1 MKKVRS
7 LKQSLTIKFLLLATL
22 PIVIVG
28 VFALQNITSSLEEEI
43 GNKNFLLAK
52 SLSGE
57 IERFLNEP
65 VNLIRQI
72 EVVLFTKKMPPETQ
86 INSYLNALSSSYPF
100 FELITVLDPKGR
112 IAYLS
117 PFNRDLLGS
126 DMSSQHYFELEQQG
140 QKNDIQFSPVFIS
153 ARTGRP
159 TLTIS
164 KRINS
169 WMIVGH
175 LDLSALERI
184 NNKITIGEKGY
195 AEITDVNGTLLA
207 HKNRK
212 LVRER
217 FNIKGL
223 SIFKRT
229 QTGKEGTFRHKFA
242 GEEKIGSVTT
252 VPMTGWQIHVTQPV
266 EEAFR
271 PVKRI
276 RNIILAGLF
285 LSLVAATIFAIYSI
299 KKTLTPVIK
308 LTTNVEKIAEGR
320 YVFETPSNSYREINN
335 LAEKFNLMARGLA
348 ARENSLKESEANYR
362 DLVQSSN
369 SIILRFDS
377 NYQLIFV
384 NKFGL
389 DFFGYSKEELIGRT
403 SLETIIPH
411 VESTGRNLVEM
422 MDNLFNN
429 PDAYVNNENE
439 NVRKN
444 GERVWVAW
452 RNQTIYDSDGKF
464 SSLLC
469 TGYDITGRKL
479 AEEGLQSA
487 HNELEKRIEARTLEL
502 KIAKEDAEKA
512 NKLKSEFLANMSHE
526 LRTPMHHILAYSKF
540 GADKT
545 HTVSLEKL
553 FHYFSQIRASGD
565 RLLTLLNDLLDLS
578 KMESGMTKY
587 RLEKI
592 DLATM
597 VEFLISE
604 FSLPINQKSL
614 LIEINK
620 TNLSTI
626 VLGDELKISQVLNNL
641 LANAI
646 KFTPQGQS
654 ITISFHT
661 EELPGGKRKTDM
673 KTVPA
678 LLVRIKDT
686 GIGVPEKELKTIFNK
701 FIQSSKTKTGAGGT
715 GLGLSI
721 CQEII
726 NAHNGIIWAENNL
739 DIGATFSFMLPFD
752 QEIG

>member
-1 MKKVRS
+1 
-7 LKQSLTIKFLLLATL
+7 
-22 PIVIVG
+22 
-28 VFALQNITSSLEEEI
+28 
-43 GNKNFLLAK
+43 
-52 SLSGE
+52 
-57 IERFLNEP
+57 
-65 VNLIRQI
+65 
-72 EVVLFTKKMPPETQ
+72 
-86 INSYLNALSSSYPF
+86 
-100 FELITVLDPKGR
+100 
-112 IAYLS
+112 
-117 PFNRDLLGS
+117 
-126 DMSSQHYFELEQQG
+126 
-140 QKNDIQFSPVFIS
+140 
-153 ARTGRP
+153 
-159 TLTIS
+159 
-164 KRINS
+164 
-169 WMIVGH
+169 
-175 LDLSALERI
+175 
-184 NNKITIGEKGY
+184 
-195 AEITDVNGTLLA
+195 
-207 HKNRK
+207 
-212 LVRER
+212 
-217 FNIKGL
+217 
-223 SIFKRT
+223 
-229 QTGKEGTFRHKFA
+229 
-242 GEEKIGSVTT
+242 
-252 VPMTGWQIHVTQPV
+252 
-266 EEAFR
+266 
-271 PVKRI
+271 
-276 RNIILAGLF
+276 
-285 LSLVAATIFAIYSI
+285 
-299 KKTLTPVIK
+299 
-308 LTTNVEKIAEGR
+308 
-320 YVFETPSNSYREINN
+320 
-335 LAEKFNLMARGLA
+335 
-348 ARENSLKESEANYR
+348 
-362 DLVQSSN
+362 
-369 SIILRFDS
+369 
-377 NYQLIFV
+377 
-384 NKFGL
+384 
-389 DFFGYSKEELIGRT
+389 
-403 SLETIIPH
+403 
-411 VESTGRNLVEM
+411 
-422 MDNLFNN
+422 
-429 PDAYVNNENE
+429 
-439 NVRKN
+439 
-444 GERVWVAW
+444 
-452 RNQTIYDSDGKF
+452 
-464 SSLLC
+464 
-469 TGYDITGRKL
+469 GYDITGRKL

-540 GADKT
+540 GVDKT